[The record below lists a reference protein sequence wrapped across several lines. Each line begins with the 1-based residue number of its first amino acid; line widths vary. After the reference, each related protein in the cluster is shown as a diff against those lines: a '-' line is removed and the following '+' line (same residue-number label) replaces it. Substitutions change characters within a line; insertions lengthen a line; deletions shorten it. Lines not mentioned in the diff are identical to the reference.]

1 MATKPLTQFNMA
13 RVNRRSGGIGDLA
26 NVYKQQA
33 GALADQYESEFS
45 KYQRMV
51 AEKMAPYQA
60 AVENYKTNLEPA
72 YQTALLDYN
81 TKLSDYQ
88 AKLAEIAA
96 DPVTERKERVVTGRT
111 WYGKKKYGDVTFFD
125 PKPIPEFTDKAP
137 EMPNI
142 PQAPE
147 LAPFDSAAVDAK
159 GQQIRSDFQREV
171 GERKAS
177 RLGAVQRKSRTL
189 LGGVKA

>member
-1 MATKPLTQFNMA
+1 MATKLPTQFNLA
-13 RVNRRSGGIGDLA
+13 RGNRRSGGIGDLA

-45 KYQRMV
+45 KYQKMV

-60 AVENYKTNLEPA
+60 AVDNYRTNLEPA

-81 TKLSDYQ
+81 TKLADYQ
-88 AKLAEIAA
+88 AQLAAIAA
-96 DPVTERKERVVTGRT
+96 DPVTERVERVVTGRT
-111 WYGKKKYGDVTFFD
+111 WYGKKKYGDAIFYD
-125 PKPIPEFTDKAP
+125 PKPIPQFNEKAP

-147 LAPFDSAAVDAK
+147 IAAFDSSAIDEQGK
-159 GQQIRSDFQREV
+159 QIKSTLDREV

-189 LGGVKA
+189 LSGAKA